1 MKHDEKPT
9 YNGWSNYETWAV
21 NLWLTNEEGSYR
33 YWTDRTR
40 EVIAETA
47 DDDDDSSA
55 LSRLAEELKESIHE
69 ACAIEKAS
77 LAADLMNAALGE
89 VDWYEIARS
98 MIDDETPPAPKLTPL
113 FPLGVLV
120 ATPGALAELSDE
132 DRRGALARHARGDWG
147 DTGPEDWAE
156 NELSLKEGFRLMSV
170 YRTPA
175 GVTFW
180 IITEADRSST
190 AILLPSEY

>member
-1 MKHDEKPT
+1 MTHDEKPT

-40 EVIAETA
+40 EVIAECANEDA
-47 DDDDDSSA
+47 DRSA
-55 LSRLAEELKESIHE
+55 LSRLAEELKESTHE

-77 LAADLMNAALGE
+77 LASDLMNAALGE

-98 MIDDETPPAPKLTPL
+98 LIDDETPPAPKPLPL
-113 FPLGVLV
+113 FPLGTVV
-120 ATPGALAELSDE
+120 ATPGALAELADA
-132 DRRGALARHARGDWG
+132 DRLDSLARHARGDWG
-147 DTGPEDWAE
+147 NAGPEDRGE
-156 NELSLKEGFRLMSV
+156 NDLALKEGSRLLSV
-170 YRTPA
+170 YHTA
-175 GVTFW
+175 EGVKFW
-180 IITEADRSST
+180 IVTEADRSST